1 MFAELQASVQLT
13 ISLKDDGLFLT
24 AYVADFIVRF
34 SMYESRGDVL
44 SSYVIRETERDTEP
58 TLI

>member
-24 AYVADFIVRF
+24 AHVADFIVR
-34 SMYESRGDVL
+34 SSTYESRGDVL
-44 SSYVIRETERDTEP
+44 HERQRKI
-58 TLI
+58 LNRL